1 MGGLSM
7 YCSTVHTV
15 HTLSVCVYMSDDD
28 MFARSCIVFPCT
40 YVHTCRSIVG
50 VVYVNAAYTLET
62 CILYCPLICKYF
74 DMDG

>member
-28 MFARSCIVFPCT
+28 ICLLILVLCSHVRM
-40 YVHTCRSIVG
+40 YVHVG
-50 VVYVNAAYTLET
+50 QGCVSY
-62 CILYCPLICKYF
+62 
-74 DMDG
+74 M